1 VPAAAVIPAR
11 QVLIRIAAVKA
22 LVVGVLPVGLF
33 FGPGFWPAA
42 SESDPWHL
50 GVAGA
55 GWVGLAACY
64 SFSAAAPNC
73 TLVLTGRC

>member
-33 FGPGFWPAA
+33 FGRGFW
-42 SESDPWHL
+42 L
-50 GVAGA
+50 
-55 GWVGLAACY
+55 VGQ
-64 SFSAAAPNC
+64 
-73 TLVLTGRC
+73 